1 MVTSNNIKFAK
12 KTLADFL
19 DFGQKYYDEHIKTN
33 NTKLIDIVNNTVN
46 KTVDI
51 IYIHDGDCEW
61 DNIYYTVYLAYDS
74 DDVKHMVNDLTKY
87 DAINNEIDFLV
98 KELYTTKLNQEY
110 CGYAGWRLNENDD
123 DTIIIKVYNFDED
136 GFKDILVTTEELN
149 K

>member
-46 KTVDI
+46 KSVDI
-51 IYIHDGDCEW
+51 IYIHEDDCECG
-61 DNIYYTVYLAYDS
+61 NIFYTVYLDYDS

-110 CGYAGWRLNENDD
+110 IGYAGWRHNENDD
-123 DTIIIKVYNFDED
+123 NTIIIKVYNFNED